1 MKKALHFILY
11 AVLFIGVFAGSAYI
25 AMIYHASTQQR
36 IMKVDW
42 NDSVGTVYSDLRYGD
57 GEYHTY
63 SLYMPA
69 NLDKNQPQSL
79 ILDIHGGGFT
89 AGDKTDDDAVCRYY
103 ASKGLIVAAMN
114 YTYLGV
120 DGASLNSMM
129 EEALQCVDAVRE
141 QCASMG
147 YHVTEMATTGSSA
160 GGCLAMLY
168 AYRNAKE
175 SSIPV
180 KFVFQQTGP
189 ATFDKEFWG
198 DTTDNYEMQAL
209 SASLYTGKTIVPE
222 SVGTGEYQQ
231 YVDEISPAALIS
243 DTTVP
248 TLCAYGPKDKII
260 PTQLKYLLF
269 NNLAEHHIPYDYIEF
284 PHSNHGMYDDPDK
297 TQEYLAKSLEY
308 CERYFENYRKQ

>member
-1 MKKALHFILY
+1 MKKALHMILY
-11 AVLFIGVFAGSAYI
+11 TALFIGVFAGSAYT
-25 AMIYHASTQQR
+25 AMIYHISTQQR

-42 NDSVGTVYSDLRYGD
+42 NDSVGTVFPDLPYGD
-57 GEYHTY
+57 GEYNTY
-63 SLYMPA
+63 SLYISA
-69 NLDKNQPQSL
+69 GLDKNQPQSL

-89 AGDKTDDDAVCRYY
+89 AGDKTDDDTACRYY
-103 ASKGLIVAAMN
+103 ASKGIIVAAMN
-114 YTYLGV
+114 YTYLGIN
-120 DGASLNSMM
+120 GASLNSMM

-147 YHVTEMATTGSSA
+147 CRITEMAATGSSA

-168 AYRNAKE
+168 AYRNAQE
-175 SSIPV
+175 SSVPV

-209 SASLYTGKTIVPE
+209 SASLYTGKNIIPE
-222 SVGTGEYQQ
+222 SVGTEEYQRSI
-231 YVDEISPAALIS
+231 DEISPAALIS

-248 TLCAYGPKDKII
+248 TLCAYGPKDKVV

-284 PHSNHGMYDDPDK
+284 PHSNHGMYDDPEK
-297 TQEYLAKSLEY
+297 TREYLVKSLEY